1 MAEASTPGV
10 SEADYAAIKR
20 ATDTRREAVIIVL
33 LGEAGLTTNEA
44 TQVRYADIH
53 DPAPPTRA
61 TLLDVNDRTTFLP
74 AAGYETIS
82 DYVETAELNAT
93 TPLIDI
99 SARRVQMLLSEV
111 TTRAAATTGREQIAS
126 ITGND
131 LRHRFAAH
139 AIQERNVPL
148 RIVRAAGG
156 WETSGPLDAHLPSVE
171 EHEILAAFTG
181 DSVQTTTDLLDTTTR
196 AVLSAAAPQTVAES
210 VCTAVTNLPSYDW
223 SWLVEHTT
231 TGVLRTLAVAGI
243 NEAKLPTRVGD
254 TADWVDAVRDG
265 EVVVAYDP
273 AFDGDI
279 VAVPV
284 AYGDTTI
291 GTLVVNPTSSPS
303 HGALD
308 HQHRDRLALVGRQL
322 AQAIAATRR
331 RRLLESDAHAEL
343 EFAYDGDVAPLV
355 RLARELAVP
364 LDVRAVV
371 PRGTDELLCYVD
383 IETADPAAV
392 ADQTDTIDAIDE
404 FRLVEQ
410 GEANALFEF
419 GLTGTSLPSV
429 VIDAGATV
437 EALTVDGSVGQLVAA
452 VPEGADIRA
461 FVSSIRTVFPATEF
475 VRKRTRDAPPTPT
488 AEYTGIVDRMTD
500 RQRAV
505 LRAAFF
511 GGYFDWP
518 RGSTAEEIADSMDV
532 SSPTFHRHLRQGLHT
547 VLASLVAEDE
557 S

>member
-1 MAEASTPGV
+1 MAEASTPV
-10 SEADYAAIKR
+10 PEADYVAIKQ
-20 ATDTRREAVIIVL
+20 AAETRRESVVLVL
-33 LGEAGLTTNEA
+33 LGESGLTTSEA
-44 TQVRYADIH
+44 TQVRFADIH
-53 DPAPPTRA
+53 DPVPPSRA
-61 TLLDVNDRTTFLP
+61 TLLDVGDRTTFLP
-74 AAGYETIS
+74 AAGYKTINE
-82 DYVETAELNAT
+82 YVEATDLDVT
-93 TPLIDI
+93 TPLVDV

-111 TTRAAATTGREQIAS
+111 TARAAATTGRRRIAS

-131 LRHRFAAH
+131 LRHRFAAN

-156 WETSGPLDAHLPSVE
+156 WETSGPLATHLPPVE
-171 EHEILAAFTG
+171 DHEILTAFTG
-181 DSVQTTTDLLDTTTR
+181 VTVRSDTGLLDTTTR
-196 AVLSAAAPQTVAES
+196 AILRADAPQTVAEA
-210 VCTAVTNLPSYDW
+210 VCTAVTSLPPYDW

-231 TGVLRTLAVAGI
+231 TGALRTLAVAGI
-243 NEAKLPTRVGD
+243 DETELPSNVGD
-254 TADWVDAVRDG
+254 TAGWIDAVRDG
-265 EVVVAYDP
+265 EVVVEFDP
-273 AFDGDI
+273 ALDSDI

-284 AYGDTTI
+284 VYGDTTV
-291 GTLVVNPTSSPS
+291 GTLVISPTAHLSD
-303 HGALD
+303 GGLN
-308 HQHRDRLALVGRQL
+308 HQRRNRLALVGRQL
-322 AQAIAATRR
+322 ARAIAATRR

-355 RLARELAVP
+355 RLSRELTVP

-383 IETADPAAV
+383 IETTDPAAV
-392 ADQTDTIDAIDE
+392 ADQTDAIDAIDE

-410 GEANALFEF
+410 GDANALFEF

-437 EALTVDGSVGQLVAA
+437 EALTVDGTVGQLVAA

-475 VRKRTRDAPPTPT
+475 VRKRIREDPPTPT
-488 AEYTGIVDRMTD
+488 AEYAGIMDRMTD

-547 VLASLVAEDE
+547 VLASLVAENDP
-557 S
+557 